1 MRYIFIGLAY
11 ALGVVLGG
19 LLIMSGAAMMIEG
32 DHPEGLLG
40 HLLMVA
46 GGGCFLG
53 MGVVGVAVSTENIFK
68 YFKGN

>member
-1 MRYIFIGLAY
+1 
-11 ALGVVLGG
+11 
-19 LLIMSGAAMMIEG
+19 MSGAAMMIEG

-46 GGGCFLG
+46 GGGCILG
-53 MGVVGVAVSTENIFK
+53 LCVVGVAVSTDNIFK

>member
-1 MRYIFIGLAY
+1 
-11 ALGVVLGG
+11 
-19 LLIMSGAAMMIEG
+19 MSGAAMMIEG